1 MHAQGLINQ
10 IQARRLPITG
20 RLLLLI
26 IVSLCLVVPGQ
37 LPADAARGA
46 FTVISAETRR
56 GESYWR
62 LDAVFNIR
70 LSEGAQEA
78 LDNGVPLVLDLQV
91 QALEKQPWLWDAV
104 VAEQKRSRLL
114 QYHALSRTYLVKDLN
129 TGFQRSFRYLEEALQ
144 DAGVLEDVS
153 VLEYE
158 AMQDGRQYAVR
169 VRGGLDIE
177 SLPTPVRLLAYVS
190 SSWDMDSQRH
200 QWRLA
205 R

>member
-104 VAEQKRSRLL
+104 VAEQKRSRQL

-158 AMQDGRQYAVR
+158 AMQDGRQYSVR

-190 SSWDMDSQRH
+190 SSWDMDSEWH